1 MSPASSPTPPIVP
14 IAPTPQANPITS
26 AVEATV
32 ARGTAR
38 LQVDALIADPA
49 PTGRALRG
57 QGAVDMIQGTSD
69 MTWSDDVDPQW
80 QVREIVLQ
88 DAAYFSSDG
97 STWDEVPGGLI
108 TPTAELADPLRD
120 LTKAT
125 GVILEGTEVIN
136 GQNLRRYAMQLP
148 AVAVGFGLTDADR
161 TSLANVL
168 SVSALVWVD
177 EQGRITRILR
187 TLNTQAGAVAT
198 TDAQFSAFS
207 EPVTIRSPMSA
218 TSG

>member
-1 MSPASSPTPPIVP
+1 
-14 IAPTPQANPITS
+14 
-26 AVEATV
+26 
-32 ARGTAR
+32 
-38 LQVDALIADPA
+38 
-49 PTGRALRG
+49 
-57 QGAVDMIQGTSD
+57 MIQGTSD

-97 STWDEVPGGLI
+97 LTWDEVPGGLV
-108 TPTAELADPLRD
+108 TPTAELANPLRD

-161 TSLANVL
+161 TSLATVL

-177 EQGRITRILR
+177 DQGRITRILR

-207 EPVTIRSPMSA
+207 ESVTIRAPMSA

>member
-1 MSPASSPTPPIVP
+1 M
-14 IAPTPQANPITS
+14 APTPQANPITS

-57 QGAVDMIQGTSD
+57 QGALDMIQGTSD

-97 STWDEVPGGLI
+97 LTWDEVPAGLI

-120 LTKAT
+120 LPKAT
-125 GVILEGTEVIN
+125 GVILEGTESIN
-136 GQNLRRYAMQLP
+136 GQDLRRYAMQLP
-148 AVAVGFGLTDADR
+148 PEATGFGLTDADR
-161 TSLANVL
+161 SSLATIL
-168 SVSALVWVD
+168 GVSALVWVD
-177 EQGRITRILR
+177 DQGRITRVLR
-187 TLNTQAGAVAT
+187 TLSTQAGAVAT
-198 TDAQFSAFS
+198 TDAQLSGFS
-207 EPVTIRSPMSA
+207 EPVTIRSPMSPTA
-218 TSG
+218 S

>member
-1 MSPASSPTPPIVP
+1 
-14 IAPTPQANPITS
+14 
-26 AVEATV
+26 
-32 ARGTAR
+32 
-38 LQVDALIADPA
+38 
-49 PTGRALRG
+49 
-57 QGAVDMIQGTSD
+57 MIQGTSD

-148 AVAVGFGLTDADR
+148 AEPIGFGLTDADR

-207 EPVTIRSPMSA
+207 EPVTIRSPMRA